1 MTKLTKTANN
11 VSQTGGVMQVAF
23 LQLNNLKNTNNKSY
37 AYSKTPIQ
45 GKMASKERGPYIVR
59 CKDFKFNIPANSVV
73 KKITVHYRHAKRA
86 TCGDRPGEFTPCG
99 SSSTKKRCNIPAP
112 TFTLLNLG
120 TTGKGQAPANL
131 GSNLTKSFTGLWSAS
146 SINSSNFGVEINYP
160 LNTNNYSGF
169 VLLANL
175 YLSIEYFTPRFAC
188 NAMGA
193 HEVYNHQ
200 DYSFGVALS
209 DANLTGKTTSV
220 TISVPVGFTYTGV
233 VGTSNGT
240 VEQVS
245 ARTIRWTPVMR
256 GQAVVAAGQS
266 ASASRVVLGF
276 SVDVSFSGDSAS
288 LPCSFEVG
296 LPDTSEVVSYTVN
309 VMKELPVQDEPAPD
323 TPQDY
328 EYSSEDS
335 SAPKIARCI
344 VDEPFDYTF
353 VIDDG
358 ILEEVI
364 QNIYNHGLSEEW
376 WSGELTSTLR
386 QRIITG
392 TNIVFSAGGFN
403 RMYLSKY
410 QKLTYNTDGDE
421 WVNSTAI
428 IKLSEFIQNNQGTLR
443 LKAISHGYDEIMCY
457 VNFYEIYPYLF
468 DSDMLN
474 IVFPFDI
481 VPQESSLTVPDMS
494 LLSLTEEELHRLGD
508 GYNYI
513 LQSNL
518 KLDTDEEYVRDWYRN
533 FRLGVFNNPIEA
545 NCKTYYLQASTG
557 TEFQGEIRLRKVFPN
572 GSGRVRIIGYL
583 QYITWFLIKQPDD
596 TEYQV
601 ITFDQD
607 YQFNTS
613 EYSLPFC
620 FKMDD
625 TYSWGDNNGIFKVI
639 QYDDADNIVDVMEY
653 HITFNKDENIALTE
667 INTDSTDYDNL
678 SKEEIFSNAKYWAD
692 NTAGLN
698 TYNNVDCEFTYDKNY
713 PLYLIVTGD
722 YPEGA
727 PSDNPVTYNE
737 PCIIEETD
745 YTERKPNGNYPA
757 PIDDLVSPDNVSSET
772 QIPSFTQTE
781 TIVFYNLPLDD
792 NYGTN
797 TEMAIRGIELTGNIE
812 QSDRLVLYANLK
824 APTGESRQRSLV
836 INDYETHPDSVN
848 EFHIGGMG
856 DLWGFSTLD
865 MINMEDWEA
874 ELTISNTIENTD
886 ASINFGSVQLIL
898 YVEPVTEQ
906 TSKVYVEGEDLAYY
920 NAFITNITVPEG
932 LETETDYLKIDGTDT
947 NDPYRQNVKEKP
959 IIIEFDIG
967 ESCNLEDNTL
977 SLRDLTRLLVN
988 DRDEYNRPIPKRLEL
1003 SHYPDV
1009 YWEYIME
1016 KALDAEIEISN
1027 YHCKAELTIPA
1038 GTAYDKVNTTTAA
1051 TGYVN
1056 GIATINPVILVKPTG
1071 ENISITEEITGQQF
1085 YIGYSGDWIDKILEI
1100 DCENRICWLK
1110 QNEDDDDPVNLNGYV
1125 DYNADWFRLKG
1136 EYHFTSTNGVVMTV
1150 DYAERW

>member
-1 MTKLTKTANN
+1 MTTLTKTANS
-11 VSQTGGVMQVAF
+11 VSQTGGQMQVAF
-23 LQLNNLKNTNNKSY
+23 LQLNNLKNTNHKSY
-37 AYSKTPIQ
+37 AYSKSPIL
-45 GKMASKERGPYIVR
+45 GRMASKERGPYIVR
-59 CKDFKFNIPANSVV
+59 CKDFKFNIPGNSVV

-86 TCGDRPGEFTPCG
+86 TCGDRPGEYTPCG

-120 TTGKGQAPANL
+120 TTGKGQAPANT
-131 GSNLTKSFTGLWSAS
+131 GSNLSKSFNGLWSAS
-146 SINSSNFGVEINYP
+146 SVNSSNFGVEINYP
-160 LNTNNYSGF
+160 LNTNDYSGF
-169 VLLANL
+169 VLLSNL

-188 NAMGA
+188 NPMGA

-200 DYSFGVALS
+200 DYSLGVALS

-233 VGTSNGT
+233 VGTVNGT

-245 ARTIRWTPVMR
+245 ARTLRWTPVMR
-256 GQAVVAAGQS
+256 GQSVVAVGQS

-276 SVDVSFSGDSAS
+276 SVDVSFSGDSTS
-288 LPCSFEVG
+288 LPCSFTVG
-296 LPDTSEVVSYTVN
+296 LPDSSEAVSYTVN
-309 VMKELPVQDEPAPD
+309 VMKELPVSTDTDDSPAPPKD
-323 TPQDY
+323 T
-328 EYSSEDS
+328 
-335 SAPKIARCI
+335 
-344 VDEPFDYTF
+344 
-353 VIDDG
+353 IDDTTPETSKYTIIYKDSPYELTFPIKPIEG
-358 ILEEVI
+358 FNFPEVTI
-364 QNIYNHGLSEEW
+364 CIYPV
-376 WSGELTSTLR
+376 GELAIEGDLSGFDFYIDGAELDKSVCSSDDKDTYGYYFNKLNNGKLNELTLCTKLCDR
-386 QRIITG
+386 ETNQIII
-392 TNIVFSAGGFN
+392 NIVPRIYGDRILRTHGRSASGPYEK
-403 RMYLSKY
+403 YLGITPLES
-410 QKLTYNTDGDE
+410 D
-421 WVNSTAI
+421 
-428 IKLSEFIQNNQGTLR
+428 LS
-443 LKAISHGYDEIMCY
+443 
-457 VNFYEIYPYLF
+457 
-468 DSDMLN
+468 
-474 IVFPFDI
+474 
-481 VPQESSLTVPDMS
+481 VPDMS
-494 LLSLTEEELHRLGD
+494 LLSLTEEELNRLGD

-513 LQSNL
+513 AQSNL
-518 KLDTDEEYVRDWYRN
+518 KLTSQGEYVHDWYRN
-533 FRLGVFNNPIEA
+533 FRLGVFNNRIEA
-545 NCKTYYLQASTG
+545 NCDNYYLQASTG
-557 TEFQGEIRLRKVFPN
+557 TEFRGEIRLRKPFPN
-572 GSGRVRIIGYL
+572 GTGKLRFESVQWSNSRL
-583 QYITWFLIKQPDD
+583 YIKEPTDETYKSLNIFPLVINNV
-596 TEYQV
+596 TEY
-601 ITFDQD
+601 II
-607 YQFNTS
+607 
-613 EYSLPFC
+613 PMC
-620 FKMDD
+620 FKKWDQSVGMM
-625 TYSWGDNNGIFKVI
+625 WVE
-639 QYDDADNIVDVMEY
+639 QYDTDGTLIDRMKYQIPFEAEEDIE
-653 HITFNKDENIALTE
+653 FTE

-678 SKEEIFSNAKYWAD
+678 SKEEIFSNAKYWAE

-698 TYNNVDCEFTYDKNY
+698 TFNNVNCEFTYDKNY
-713 PLYLIVTGD
+713 PLYLIITGD

-745 YTERKPNGNYPA
+745 YTERKPNGNYPV

-772 QIPSFTQTE
+772 QMPSFTQTE

-836 INDYETHPDSVN
+836 INDYEIHPDSVN

-865 MINMEDWEA
+865 MVDMEQWEA
-874 ELTISNTIENTD
+874 ELTISNTIGNTD
-886 ASINFGSVQLIL
+886 TSINFGSVQLIL

-906 TSKVYVEGEDLAYY
+906 DNKVYVEGEDLAYY
-920 NAFITNITVPEG
+920 NAFIRNITVPEG

-1016 KALDAEIEISN
+1016 KALDTEIDISN

-1071 ENISITEEITGQQF
+1071 ENISITEEVSGQQF
-1085 YIGYSGDWIDKILEI
+1085 HIGYSGDWIDKILEI

>member
-1 MTKLTKTANN
+1 MTTLTKTANN

-23 LQLNNLKNTNNKSY
+23 LQLNNLKNTNHKSY
-37 AYSKTPIQ
+37 AYSKSPIL
-45 GKMASKERGPYIVR
+45 GKMASKERGPYIVK
-59 CKDFKFNIPANSVV
+59 CKDFKFNIPGNSVV
-73 KKITVHYRHAKRA
+73 KKITIHYRHAKRA
-86 TCGDRPGEFTPCG
+86 TCGDRPGEYTPCG

-112 TFTLLNLG
+112 TFTLLNLD
-120 TTGKGQAPANL
+120 TTGKGQAPANT
-131 GSNLTKSFTGLWSAS
+131 GSNLSKSFTGLWSAS
-146 SINSSNFGVEINYP
+146 SINSANFGVEINYP
-160 LNTNNYSGF
+160 LNTNDYSGF
-169 VLLANL
+169 VLLSNL

-200 DYSFGVALS
+200 DYSLGVALS

-276 SVDVSFSGDSAS
+276 SVDVSFSGNSTS
-288 LPCSFEVG
+288 LPCNFTVG
-296 LPDTSEVVSYTVN
+296 LPDTSEAVSYTVN
-309 VMKELPVQDEPAPD
+309 VMKELPVSTDTDDSPAPVEETID
-323 TPQDY
+323 ETTP
-328 EYSSEDS
+328 ETS
-335 SAPKIARCI
+335 K
-344 VDEPFDYTF
+344 YT
-353 VIDDG
+353 IITKG
-358 ILEEVI
+358 SP
-364 QNIYNHGLSEEW
+364 Y
-376 WSGELTSTLR
+376 ELTFSIKSRAPTVNTPELR
-386 QRIITG
+386 IYIYPVGET
-392 TNIVFSAGGFN
+392 S
-403 RMYLSKY
+403 
-410 QKLTYNTDGDE
+410 TDGDLSGFDFYIDG
-421 WVNSTAI
+421 VKLDKSVCSSDDKDTYGYYFNKLNSD
-428 IKLSEFIQNNQGTLR
+428 KLTELVLYTKICDRENNQV
-443 LKAISHGYDEIMCY
+443 II
-457 VNFYEIYPYLF
+457 
-468 DSDMLN
+468 
-474 IVFPFDI
+474 DI
-481 VPQESSLTVPDMS
+481 VPRIYGDRVLMVIGPNIHNYFFRYLGIAPLESDLSVPDMS
-494 LLSLTEEELHRLGD
+494 LLSLTEEELNRLGD

-518 KLDTDEEYVRDWYRN
+518 KLTSQEEYVRDWYRN

-545 NCKTYYLQASTG
+545 NCDTYYLQASTG
-557 TEFQGEIRLRKVFPN
+557 TEFQGEIRLRKPFPN
-572 GSGRVRIIGYL
+572 GTGRLRFESVQGSNTRL
-583 QYITWFLIKQPDD
+583 YIKEPTDETYTGLNLLPAVINNV
-596 TEYQV
+596 TEY
-601 ITFDQD
+601 II
-607 YQFNTS
+607 
-613 EYSLPFC
+613 PMC
-620 FKMDD
+620 FKKWDQSVGMM
-625 TYSWGDNNGIFKVI
+625 WVE
-639 QYDDADNIVDVMEY
+639 QYDTDGTLIDRMKYQIPFEAEEDIE
-653 HITFNKDENIALTE
+653 FTE

-698 TYNNVDCEFTYDKNY
+698 TFNNVNCEFTYDKNY

-745 YTERKPNGNYPA
+745 YTERKPNGNYPV

-797 TEMAIRGIELTGNIE
+797 TEMAIRGIELIGNIE

-865 MINMEDWEA
+865 MIDMEDWEA

-906 TSKVYVEGEDLAYY
+906 TNKVYVEGEDLAYY

-977 SLRDLTRLLVN
+977 SLRELTRLLVN

-1016 KALDAEIEISN
+1016 KALDTEIDISN

-1071 ENISITEEITGQQF
+1071 ENISITEEVSGQQF
-1085 YIGYSGDWIDKILEI
+1085 HIGYSGDWMDKILEI

-1110 QNEDDDDPVNLNGYV
+1110 QNEDDDDPINLNGYV

-1136 EYHFTSTNGVVMTV
+1136 EYHFTSTNCVVMTV

>member
-1 MTKLTKTANN
+1 MTNLTKTANS
-11 VSQTGGVMQVAF
+11 VSQTGGQMQVAF
-23 LQLNNLKNTNNKSY
+23 LQLNNLKNTNHKSY
-37 AYSKTPIQ
+37 AYSKSPIL

-86 TCGDRPGEFTPCG
+86 TCGDRPGEYTPCG
-99 SSSTKKRCNIPAP
+99 VSSLKKKCNIPAP

-120 TTGKGQAPANL
+120 TTGKGQAPVTV
-131 GSNLTKSFTGLWSAS
+131 GFNLTKSFTGLWSAS
-146 SINSSNFGVEINYP
+146 SVNSSNFGVEINYP
-160 LNTNNYSGF
+160 LNTNKYSGF

-200 DYSFGVALS
+200 DYSLGVALS

-233 VGTSNGT
+233 VGTANGT

-256 GQAVVAAGQS
+256 GQAVGAVGQS

-276 SVDVSFSGDSAS
+276 SVDVSFSGDSTS
-288 LPCSFEVG
+288 LPCNFTVG
-296 LPDTSEVVSYTVN
+296 LPDTSEAVSYTVN
-309 VMKELPVQDEPAPD
+309 VMKELPVSTDTDDSPAPVEE
-323 TPQDY
+323 T
-328 EYSSEDS
+328 
-335 SAPKIARCI
+335 
-344 VDEPFDYTF
+344 
-353 VIDDG
+353 IDDTTPETSKYTIIHKDSPYELTFLIKQRSQG
-358 ILEEVI
+358 INVPEVHI
-364 QNIYNHGLSEEW
+364 CIYPV
-376 WSGELTSTLR
+376 GELY
-386 QRIITG
+386 IE
-392 TNIVFSAGGFN
+392 
-403 RMYLSKY
+403 
-410 QKLTYNTDGDE
+410 GD
-421 WVNSTAI
+421 
-428 IKLSEFIQNNQGTLR
+428 LSEFDFYIDGVELDKSVCSSDDKDTYGYYFTKLNNGKLNELTLCTKICDLENNQV
-443 LKAISHGYDEIMCY
+443 II
-457 VNFYEIYPYLF
+457 
-468 DSDMLN
+468 N
-474 IVFPFDI
+474 IVPRIYGDHILMVSGASISNPYRRYLGI
-481 VPQESSLTVPDMS
+481 VPLESDLSVPDMS
-494 LLSLTEEELHRLGD
+494 LLSLTEEELNRLGD

-518 KLDTDEEYVRDWYRN
+518 KLTSQEEYVHDWYRN

-545 NCKTYYLQASTG
+545 NCNTYYLQQSMG

-572 GSGRVRIIGYL
+572 GSGRVRIIGFI
-583 QYITWFLIKQPDD
+583 QPITWFLIKQPDD

-601 ITFDQD
+601 INFDQD

-625 TYSWGDNNGIFKVI
+625 TYSWSESNGIFKVT
-639 QYDDADNIVDVMEY
+639 QYDDEDNIIDVMEY

-678 SKEEIFSNAKYWAD
+678 SKEEIFTNAKYWAD

-713 PLYLIVTGD
+713 PLYLIITGD

-745 YTERKPNGNYPA
+745 YTERKPNGNYPV

-865 MINMEDWEA
+865 MIDMEDWEA

-898 YVEPVTEQ
+898 YVEPVPEQ

-920 NAFITNITVPEG
+920 NAFIRNITVPEG

-977 SLRDLTRLLVN
+977 SLRELTRLLVN

-1016 KALDAEIEISN
+1016 KALDTEIDISN

-1038 GTAYDKVNTTTAA
+1038 GTAYDKINTTTAA

-1071 ENISITEEITGQQF
+1071 ENISITEEVSGQQF
-1085 YIGYSGDWIDKILEI
+1085 HIGYSGDWMDKILEI

>member
-1 MTKLTKTANN
+1 MTKLTKTANS
-11 VSQTGGVMQVAF
+11 VSQTGGLMQVAF
-23 LQLNNLKNTNNKSY
+23 LQLNNLKNTNHKSY
-37 AYSKTPIQ
+37 AYSKSPIR

-59 CKDFKFNIPANSVV
+59 CKDFKFNIPVNSVV
-73 KKITVHYRHAKRA
+73 KKITVHYRHVKRA
-86 TCGDRPGEFTPCG
+86 TCGDRPEEFTPCG

-120 TTGKGQAPANL
+120 ATGKGQAPANT
-131 GSNLTKSFTGLWSAS
+131 GSNLSKSFTGLWSAS
-146 SINSSNFGVEINYP
+146 SVNSSNFGVEINYP
-160 LNTNNYSGF
+160 LNTNYHSGF
-169 VLLANL
+169 VLLSNL

-188 NAMGA
+188 HAMGA

-200 DYSFGVALS
+200 DYSLGVSLS

-233 VGTSNGT
+233 VSTANGT

-245 ARTIRWTPVMR
+245 ARTLRWTPVMR
-256 GQAVVAAGQS
+256 GQAVVAVGQS

-288 LPCSFEVG
+288 LPCNFEVG

-309 VMKELPVQDEPAPD
+309 VMKELPVQ
-323 TPQDY
+323 
-328 EYSSEDS
+328 
-335 SAPKIARCI
+335 
-344 VDEPFDYTF
+344 
-353 VIDDG
+353 
-358 ILEEVI
+358 EE
-364 QNIYNHGLSEEW
+364 EAT
-376 WSGELTSTLR
+376 GEKS
-386 QRIITG
+386 
-392 TNIVFSAGGFN
+392 
-403 RMYLSKY
+403 
-410 QKLTYNTDGDE
+410 
-421 WVNSTAI
+421 
-428 IKLSEFIQNNQGTLR
+428 
-443 LKAISHGYDEIMCY
+443 
-457 VNFYEIYPYLF
+457 F
-468 DSDMLN
+468 DSDTSDESFPEIKHIILN
-474 IVFPFDI
+474 EEFEYSLKVDDGTLD
-481 VPQESSLTVPDMS
+481 SLAHAMYNRSSTSLTYEEFYATYFLRSEILFTRENFQAPHSLSKNGYIYHRWKSDSSRWDDYMDSTGYIGDFINNGQEHSITMKGVHLGMDEIWAIHRDNVNNVYTSICKWSFFIKPVESTLTIPDMS
-494 LLSLTEEELHRLGD
+494 LLSLTEEELNRLGD

-533 FRLGVFNNPIEA
+533 FRVGVFNNPIEA
-545 NCKTYYLQASTG
+545 NCNTYYLQASTG

-583 QYITWFLIKQPDD
+583 QYNTWFLIKQPDD

-601 ITFDQD
+601 IGFDQD

-620 FKMDD
+620 FKMED
-625 TYSWGDNNGIFKVI
+625 TYSWEDNNGIFKVT
-639 QYDDADNIVDVMEY
+639 QYDDENNIVDVMEY

-698 TYNNVDCEFTYDKNY
+698 TYNNVECEFTYDKNY

-757 PIDDLVSPDNVSSET
+757 PIDDLVSSDNVSSET

-824 APTGESRQRSLV
+824 SQTGESRQRSLV

-886 ASINFGSVQLIL
+886 ASINFGSMQLIL
-898 YVEPVTEQ
+898 YVEPVIEQ

-920 NAFITNITVPEG
+920 NAFIRNITVPEG

-947 NDPYRQNVKEKP
+947 NDPYRQNVKEKT

-1016 KALDAEIEISN
+1016 KALDTEIDISN

-1051 TGYVN
+1051 TGYVK

-1085 YIGYSGDWIDKILEI
+1085 HIGYSGDWIDKILEI
-1100 DCENRICWLK
+1100 DCENQIAWLK
-1110 QNEDDDDPVNLNGYV
+1110 QNEDDDDPINLNGYV